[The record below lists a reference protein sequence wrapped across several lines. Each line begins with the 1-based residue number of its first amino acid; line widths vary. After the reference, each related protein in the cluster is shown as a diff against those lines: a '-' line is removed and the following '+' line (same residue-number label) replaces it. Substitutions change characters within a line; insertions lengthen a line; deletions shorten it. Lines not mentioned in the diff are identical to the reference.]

1 MQEANLS
8 ILRPLKQNIEEIVA
22 PLEAAQLETYAENK
36 ENVQRGY
43 QKSLVNLNWSKV
55 NMGLNARLASLRRLQ
70 SAKGEELSAWLPSIL
85 DKAFKGEL

>member
-70 SAKGEELSAWLPSIL
+70 SAKGGRVIRVAAEY
-85 DKAFKGEL
+85 FR

>member
-70 SAKGEELSAWLPSIL
+70 SATGEELSAWLPSIL